1 MPQEQ
6 LLMDRLKQFA
16 LRWSGLRWGFAGSLL
31 LSLVYCIYVLLVS
44 NTRGQDIY
52 FIPSL
57 LLAIWSLLG
66 VTFISAFQ
74 HVPTPALPSERWKE
88 RFFKKIVRM
97 AYCLLALMMGIVGL
111 SVIVVTWQLSSA
123 WREMY

>member
-1 MPQEQ
+1 MAQEQ
-6 LLMDRLKQFA
+6 LLLDRLKQFA
-16 LRWSGLRWGFAGSLL
+16 LRWAGLRWVFVITLL
-31 LSLVYCIYVLLVS
+31 LSIVYCGYVLLVS
-44 NTRGQDIY
+44 NTRGQDLY

-66 VTFISAFQ
+66 ATLLNAFR
-74 HVPTPALPSERWKE
+74 HVPMPTSPSESWKE
-88 RFFKKIVRM
+88 RLINKM
-97 AYCLLALMMGIVGL
+97 ARLVYFLLALMMGVVGL